1 MKKIEIEPIVIMLC
15 TAGRGGMRT
24 VVESYKHD
32 GLFEKWNIQLVHTHD
47 EGSVLKRFN
56 IFIQALVKFMY
67 LILFKKVA
75 LIHNHSAM
83 RGSFWRKNVFST
95 LARMRG
101 IPVILHLHGSEMEKF
116 YYSQV
121 PWGKNKIISILNKA
135 DVVMVLSKSWEKFVL
150 KIAPDA
156 TVKIVYNYVTPPKI
170 TLQKAL
176 QESKNDTVNI
186 LFLGLIG
193 KRKGVYD
200 LIDAVKKIKVVCDR
214 RFKVLIGGNGEVE
227 ELQNLIVEND
237 LQEQVVY
244 LGWVSG
250 EEKESYLRSC
260 DIYILPSYNEGLPMS
275 LLEAMSWGKP
285 VISTRVGGIPELIRD
300 NQDGMIVDAGNVE
313 QISSSLMELIESKEK
328 RRQFGQNS
336 RERIEEKFSDKVVL
350 PQIDA
355 LYQHTGNWR
364 KK

>member
-1 MKKIEIEPIVIMLC
+1 MKVENEQIVIMLC
-15 TAGRGGMRT
+15 TAARGGMRT
-24 VVESYKHD
+24 VVESYERD
-32 GLFEKWNIQLVHTHD
+32 GLFKKWNIRLVHTHD
-47 EGSVLKRFN
+47 EGSVLKRLK
-56 IFIQALVKFMY
+56 IFTQALIRFVY

-116 YYSQV
+116 YYSQTQ
-121 PWGKNKIISILNKA
+121 WGKNRIISVLNKA
-135 DVVMVLSKSWEKFVL
+135 DTVMVLSKSWREFVL
-150 KIAPDA
+150 KIAPEA
-156 TVKIVYNYVTPPKI
+156 RVQIVYNYVSPPLRI
-170 TLQKAL
+170 QQQTVPA
-176 QESKNDTVNI
+176 SDDIVNI

-200 LIDAVKKIKVVCDR
+200 LVNAVKKIKLDGYQE
-214 RFKVLIGGNGEVE
+214 FKLLIGGNGEVE
-227 ELQNLIVEND
+227 QLQQLILDND
-237 LQEQVVY
+237 LKNEIIY

-250 EEKESYLRSC
+250 EAKEEYLRSC
-260 DIYILPSYNEGLPMS
+260 DVFILPSYNEGLPMS

-300 NQDGMIVDAGNVE
+300 NQDGRIVDAGSVD
-313 QISSSLMELIESKEK
+313 QISSTLIELIESEDK
-328 RRQFGQNS
+328 RRQFGQS
-336 RERIEEKFSDKVVL
+336 ARERIEEKFSDKVIL
-350 PQIDA
+350 PQIDD
-355 LYQHTGNWR
+355 LYQRIGRGR